1 MLFACRVL
9 STLGSRCDNIS
20 IHGSLPVNTG
30 SLSSDTLRV
39 LRVFERGDAGCADG
53 PGTPAGR
60 PALDSDTLSKGGT
73 KITTD
78 GSSRWIK
85 LPSSVLLG
93 FFYFPEL
100 CSCLS
105 HFAFFLK

>member
-1 MLFACRVL
+1 VTISPFTTAFQL
-9 STLGSRCDNIS
+9 TLAEFK
-20 IHGSLPVNTG
+20 
-30 SLSSDTLRV
+30 LRHTEV

-60 PALDSDTLSKGGT
+60 PGLDSDTLSKRGT

-85 LPSSVLLG
+85 LSSSVLLG
-93 FFYFPEL
+93 F
-100 CSCLS
+100 CLLS
-105 HFAFFLK
+105 

>member
-1 MLFACRVL
+1 MECVHDPHPVSICLPCTL
-9 STLGSRCDNIS
+9 STLDSHCDNIS

-30 SLSSDTLRV
+30 SLSSDTEGLEG
-39 LRVFERGDAGCADG
+39 FERGVAGCADG

-60 PALDSDTLSKGGT
+60 PGLDSDTLSKRGT

-85 LPSSVLLG
+85 LSSSVLLG
-93 FFYFPEL
+93 F
-100 CSCLS
+100 CLLS
-105 HFAFFLK
+105 